1 MGRLKYPRNR
11 GAERSANQTEFPL
24 PVAVCA
30 WCKPKE
36 RNATVGALSH
46 GICPRHFREMKIGL
60 QNDLPDRE
68 GAPVG
73 QRTRRPRRLRR
84 SIEDIAQLRFPFPAP
99 VVAASSLSA

>member
-36 RNATVGALSH
+36 RGATVGASSH
-46 GICPRHFREMKIGL
+46 GICPRHFREMKIKLEGR
-60 QNDLPDRE
+60 LPGRE

-73 QRTRRPRRLRR
+73 QRTRRPRGRRR

-99 VVAASSLSA
+99 VAAASSLSA